1 MLNDRRCP
9 SLPRATVC
17 IVKHVCSTMY
27 MTRLYKYENDIT
39 DTCSVSTRRD
49 GVAML
54 LDKMAIHLASQLRRG
69 PRRLRSSGGS
79 PIRDAP

>member
-1 MLNDRRCP
+1 MLNDRQH
-9 SLPRATVC
+9 SLPRA
-17 IVKHVCSTMY
+17 IVKHLCSTMY
-27 MTRLYKYENDIT
+27 MTRLYDIT

-49 GVAML
+49 GDAIL

-79 PIRDAP
+79 LITDAP